1 MPHSFQEQQIN
12 SFSFKILQ
20 ANANIALQLF
30 PCTHTKNHFI
40 HTCVYLKTATKIF
53 FIDSGCYA
61 VVEQNQLKLSSVE
74 QNVSSATTVYNV
86 LNNPVLPDLR

>member
-1 MPHSFQEQQIN
+1 MPHSFKEQKIN

-30 PCTHTKNHFI
+30 PCTHAKNDFI

-53 FIDSGCYA
+53 SIDSGCYD
-61 VVEQNQLKLSSVE
+61 VVEQNQRKLSSVD
-74 QNVSSATTVYNV
+74 QNVSSATTVYKV